1 MQHRPSRARLAEK
14 LVSLNNRPT
23 LSFRSLLKKIG
34 DHKLVWESVAPRLL
48 VTNYKDKAMSM
59 GAISR
64 AVMFVSFMKMLSDG
78 PATSLSGSPTVS
90 PVTAAK

>member
-1 MQHRPSRARLAEK
+1 MAFQF
-14 LVSLNNRPT
+14 LVSDYR
-23 LSFRSLLKKIG
+23 
-34 DHKLVWESVAPRLL
+34 
-48 VTNYKDKAMSM
+48 DKAMSI

-78 PATSLSGSPTVS
+78 PATSFSGSPTVS